1 MSTLFPS
8 TTLFRSKEELQEK
21 VGQDVMLDIVLDP
34 LLDEKQCMIETDG
47 GLFDCGMD
55 TQMRNLAKDI
65 KSLS

>member
-1 MSTLFPS
+1 
-8 TTLFRSKEELQEK
+8 
-21 VGQDVMLDIVLDP
+21 MLDIVLDP

-55 TQMRNLAKDI
+55 TQMRNLTKDI